1 MSNFPENF
9 NFAGLSCGL
18 KLSGKKD
25 LGAILCKK
33 RALTFAV
40 FTQNSIAAAPVKI
53 SKERL
58 KKNKYIR
65 AILVNSGNANAATG
79 IDGYNDAIE
88 ISKRFSEL
96 IGVSED
102 EVLLASTGIIGV
114 RLDKEKI
121 ISKIPELVNNLKY
134 NNHKDFIESIMT
146 TDRFEKEYFETISSE
161 EGDEIHI
168 RAYAKGCGMI
178 CPNLATML
186 VFITTNINADEKIL
200 EEVFINCVNKS
211 FNAISVDSDTSTND
225 SVFFMTDMLYPK
237 NKIINRKDKLII
249 DFESALNRCCIK
261 LANDMVR
268 DGEGSTKVLEVKA
281 TGFAS
286 EEDAKKVASNIA
298 KSTLVKCAFF
308 GSDPNWGRIIC
319 AAGNTNLISEDS
331 VSIKIFDT
339 EVYNKKPINFDKTS
353 LSKKISNSERVII
366 EIHNNVGN
374 KDFTFYGCDLTF
386 DYVKLNSEYST

>member
-25 LGAILCKK
+25 LGAIFCKEK
-33 RALTFAV
+33 ALTFAL
-40 FTQNSIAAAPVKI
+40 FTQNSVAAAPVKI

-65 AILVNSGNANAATG
+65 AILINSGNANAATG

-88 ISKRFSEL
+88 ISKRFAEL
-96 IGVSED
+96 IGVRED

-121 ISKIPELVNNLKY
+121 ISKIPELVNNLKQ
-134 NNHKDFIESIMT
+134 NNYKDFVESIMT
-146 TDRFEKEYFETISSE
+146 TDSFEKEYFEVISSE
-161 EGDEIHI
+161 KNDEIHI

-186 VFITTNINADEKIL
+186 VFITSDINADEKIL
-200 EEVFINCVNKS
+200 KEIFVNCVNRS
-211 FNAISVDSDTSTND
+211 FNAISVDGDTSTND
-225 SVFFMTDMLYPK
+225 SAFFMTDMLYPK
-237 NKIINRKDKLII
+237 NKITNRKDKLIM
-249 DFESALNRCCIK
+249 DFESALNRCCTK
-261 LANDMVR
+261 LANDMVK
-268 DGEGSTKVLEVKA
+268 DGEGSTKVLEVRA
-281 TGFAS
+281 TGFTS
-286 EEDAKKVASNIA
+286 EEEAKKVASNIA

-331 VSIKIFDT
+331 VLIKIFDT
-339 EVYNKKPINFDKTS
+339 AVYNKKPINFDKAS
-353 LSKKISNSERVII
+353 LRKKISNSERVII
-366 EIHNNVGN
+366 EIHNNAGD